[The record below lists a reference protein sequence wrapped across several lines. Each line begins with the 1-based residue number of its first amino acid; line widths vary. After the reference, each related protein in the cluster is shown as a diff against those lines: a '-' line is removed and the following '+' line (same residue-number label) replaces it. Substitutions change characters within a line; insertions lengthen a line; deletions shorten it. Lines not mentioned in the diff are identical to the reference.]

1 MKSTAKKLAVCAAAL
16 CLLAC
21 GTAVSAAAASP
32 VSGLALSGVAMP
44 WDQDVPAESIEAG
57 SYTANMLL
65 GSSQQ
70 LSPVVRPRNSTD
82 SVVFIS
88 DDTSILTVSNSGVVQ
103 AVGVGTTRI
112 TAAAGNQICAYT
124 IVVSMDSSMI
134 VTEMDLSLSSN
145 TIYVGNSV
153 SAQLQVRPTSASNY
167 ATVALTSSNEK
178 VATVN
183 NFGRVTGISPGT
195 ATITATCGSVTAT
208 TNVTVMSIP
217 NSSTGTASTGS
228 SNSGQVVTVN
238 PSYVVLK
245 PGATRTLT
253 ASVKPSSAS
262 QKFTYKSANSN
273 IATVS
278 PSGVITAVGTGATSI
293 TVSNGTA
300 SAMVTVI
307 VNRSAA
313 SSSDNSSDSS
323 STESDNDTPIE
334 IDPVVQAIQ
343 DSEDNEIVFT
353 QAEVPTVT
361 GDILNALRTTGKTL
375 CVVGDGYTMQIAGSG
390 VKSTTSELDTM
401 LILTESDQGIE
412 FELDKGKALPCS
424 VRIDL
429 DVSTYTRLYLYN
441 TVSNKWQYLNS
452 YTDGIITADTA
463 GRYLLTNQNLK
474 FANINW
480 TQVRVGPGDFIIISA
495 NPIPGNE
502 KSVTKI
508 VNGLLLLGAE
518 VIYESMYDVHVSGH
532 ACQEEQK
539 LMLTL
544 TKPKYFLPVHGEYKQ
559 LKKHAL
565 TAASLGIPTSNILI
579 AENGSN
585 VILSQDEIKLGEPVT
600 AGAVMVD
607 GLGVGDVG
615 NVVLRDRKHL
625 SEDGLVIIVATV
637 DSKTGKVLAGPD
649 LVSRGFVYV
658 RENESLM
665 DGAQSIVEN
674 ALDRCVDEHVRDWN
688 SVKTRVREALS
699 SYIYRRTKRSP
710 MILPILMEV

>member
-1 MKSTAKKLAVCAAAL
+1 MKSTAKKLAVCAAAF

-82 SVVFIS
+82 SVVYIS
-88 DDTSILTVSNSGVVQ
+88 DDTSILTVSNTGVVQ

-153 SAQLQVRPTSASNY
+153 SAQLQVRPSSASNY
-167 ATVALTSSNEK
+167 ATVTLTSSNEK

-183 NFGRVTGISPGT
+183 NFGRVTGVAPGT

-208 TNVTVMSIP
+208 TNVTVMSIS
-217 NSSTGTASTGS
+217 NSGTGTGTASTGS

-262 QKFTYKSANSN
+262 QKFTFKSANSN

-307 VNRSAA
+307 VNRTASTSG
-313 SSSDNSSDSS
+313 SSSDTSGEG
-323 STESDNDTPIE
+323 TEDNVTTDAT
-334 IDPVVQAIQ
+334 VAAIQ
-343 DSEDNEIVFT
+343 NAAGEEVSLYQSDVPAITGEI
-353 QAEVPTVT
+353 
-361 GDILNALRTTGKTL
+361 LSALRTTGRSLIVLGEDYTL
-375 CVVGDGYTMQIAGSG
+375 RIDGTSI
-390 VKSTTSELDTM
+390 KSTQGGFSTA
-401 LILTESDQGIE
+401 LTFAPDENGLSFQLGESG
-412 FELDKGKALPCS
+412 ALPCVVQITLTGENAAYS
-424 VRIDL
+424 
-429 DVSTYTRLYLYN
+429 RLYLHN
-441 TVSNKWQYLNS
+441 TASEKWQFLNS
-452 YTDGIITADTA
+452 YKDGTITADTA
-463 GRYLLTNQNLK
+463 GSYLLTNQNLR
-474 FANINW
+474 FTNINW
-480 TQVRVGPGDFIIISA
+480 TFFIA
-495 NPIPGNE
+495 AG
-502 KSVTKI
+502 
-508 VNGLLLLGAE
+508 
-518 VIYESMYDVHVSGH
+518 
-532 ACQEEQK
+532 
-539 LMLTL
+539 
-544 TKPKYFLPVHGEYKQ
+544 
-559 LKKHAL
+559 AL
-565 TAASLGIPTSNILI
+565 TVVCLI
-579 AENGSN
+579 
-585 VILSQDEIKLGEPVT
+585 VYI
-600 AGAVMVD
+600 AV
-607 GLGVGDVG
+607 
-615 NVVLRDRKHL
+615 K
-625 SEDGLVIIVATV
+625 
-637 DSKTGKVLAGPD
+637 
-649 LVSRGFVYV
+649 
-658 RENESLM
+658 
-665 DGAQSIVEN
+665 
-674 ALDRCVDEHVRDWN
+674 
-688 SVKTRVREALS
+688 
-699 SYIYRRTKRSP
+699 KRYWFW
-710 MILPILMEV
+710 

>member
-183 NFGRVTGISPGT
+183 NFGRVTGIAPGT

-262 QKFTYKSANSN
+262 QKFTFKSANSN

-353 QAEVPTVT
+353 QA
-361 GDILNALRTTGKTL
+361 G
-375 CVVGDGYTMQIAGSG
+375 C
-390 VKSTTSELDTM
+390 
-401 LILTESDQGIE
+401 
-412 FELDKGKALPCS
+412 LP
-424 VRIDL
+424 
-429 DVSTYTRLYLYN
+429 
-441 TVSNKWQYLNS
+441 
-452 YTDGIITADTA
+452 
-463 GRYLLTNQNLK
+463 
-474 FANINW
+474 
-480 TQVRVGPGDFIIISA
+480 
-495 NPIPGNE
+495 
-502 KSVTKI
+502 
-508 VNGLLLLGAE
+508 
-518 VIYESMYDVHVSGH
+518 
-532 ACQEEQK
+532 
-539 LMLTL
+539 
-544 TKPKYFLPVHGEYKQ
+544 
-559 LKKHAL
+559 
-565 TAASLGIPTSNILI
+565 
-579 AENGSN
+579 
-585 VILSQDEIKLGEPVT
+585 
-600 AGAVMVD
+600 
-607 GLGVGDVG
+607 
-615 NVVLRDRKHL
+615 
-625 SEDGLVIIVATV
+625 
-637 DSKTGKVLAGPD
+637 
-649 LVSRGFVYV
+649 
-658 RENESLM
+658 
-665 DGAQSIVEN
+665 
-674 ALDRCVDEHVRDWN
+674 
-688 SVKTRVREALS
+688 
-699 SYIYRRTKRSP
+699 
-710 MILPILMEV
+710 

>member
-32 VSGLALSGVAMP
+32 ASGLALSNVSLP
-44 WDQDVPAESIEAG
+44 WSQDVPAESIDAG

-88 DDTSILTVSNSGVVQ
+88 DDTSILTVSNTGVVQ

-145 TIYVGNSV
+145 IIYVGNSV
-153 SAQLQVRPTSASNY
+153 SAQLQVLPSSAASY
-167 ATVALTSSNEK
+167 ATIALTSSNEN

-183 NFGRVTGISPGT
+183 NFGRVTGVAPGT
-195 ATITATCGSVTAT
+195 ATITATCGSVSAT
-208 TNVTVMSIP
+208 TKVTVVADP
-217 NSSTGTASTGS
+217 TNASSGS
-228 SNSGQVVTVN
+228 SANSGQVITVD
-238 PSYVVLK
+238 PSYIVLK

-253 ASVKPSSAS
+253 ASAKPSSAS
-262 QKFTYKSANSN
+262 QKFTFKSANSS

-313 SSSDNSSDSS
+313 ASSDASSDGS
-323 STESDNDTPIE
+323 STDPDNDTPIALA
-334 IDPVVQAIQ
+334 PVVQAIQ

-361 GDILNALRTTGKTL
+361 GDILNALRTTGKSL
-375 CVVGDGYTMQIAGSG
+375 CVVGDGYTMQIAGSD

-401 LILTESDQGIE
+401 LVLTESEEGIE

-441 TVSNKWQYLNS
+441 TTSGKWQYLNS
-452 YTDGIITADTA
+452 YTDGVITADTA
-463 GRYLLTNQNLK
+463 GRYLLTNQNMK

-480 TQVRVGPGDFIIISA
+480 TFFIAGGVTIVIIGIA
-495 NPIPGNE
+495 Y
-502 KSVTKI
+502 I
-508 VNGLLLLGAE
+508 V
-518 VIYESMYDVHVSGH
+518 
-532 ACQEEQK
+532 
-539 LMLTL
+539 
-544 TKPKYFLPVHGEYKQ
+544 
-559 LKKHAL
+559 LKK
-565 TAASLGIPTSNILI
+565 
-579 AENGSN
+579 
-585 VILSQDEIKLGEPVT
+585 
-600 AGAVMVD
+600 
-607 GLGVGDVG
+607 
-615 NVVLRDRKHL
+615 RYW
-625 SEDGLVIIVATV
+625 
-637 DSKTGKVLAGPD
+637 
-649 LVSRGFVYV
+649 F
-658 RENESLM
+658 
-665 DGAQSIVEN
+665 
-674 ALDRCVDEHVRDWN
+674 W
-688 SVKTRVREALS
+688 
-699 SYIYRRTKRSP
+699 
-710 MILPILMEV
+710 

>member
-183 NFGRVTGISPGT
+183 NFGRVTGIAPGT

-217 NSSTGTASTGS
+217 NSGTSTASTGS

-323 STESDNDTPIE
+323 STEPDNDAPIE

-375 CVVGDGYTMQIAGSG
+375 CVVGDGYTLQVSG
-390 VKSTTSELDTM
+390 KDVRNTTGELNTS
-401 LILTESDQGIE
+401 LELQQVEQGLE
-412 FELDKGKALPCS
+412 FVVNDGKTVPCS
-424 VRIDL
+424 ARIDL
-429 DVSTYTRLYLYN
+429 DKSDYSRLYLYN
-441 TVSNKWQYLNS
+441 ETTGKWQYLNS
-452 YTDGIITADTA
+452 YKDGVITLDTA
-463 GRYLLTNQNLK
+463 GRYLLTNENLR

-480 TQVRVGPGDFIIISA
+480 TFFIA
-495 NPIPGNE
+495 G
-502 KSVTKI
+502 
-508 VNGLLLLGAE
+508 
-518 VIYESMYDVHVSGH
+518 
-532 ACQEEQK
+532 
-539 LMLTL
+539 
-544 TKPKYFLPVHGEYKQ
+544 
-559 LKKHAL
+559 
-565 TAASLGIPTSNILI
+565 
-579 AENGSN
+579 
-585 VILSQDEIKLGEPVT
+585 
-600 AGAVMVD
+600 GAV
-607 GLGVGDVG
+607 L
-615 NVVLRDRKHL
+615 VV
-625 SEDGLVIIVATV
+625 IAVA
-637 DSKTGKVLAGPD
+637 
-649 LVSRGFVYV
+649 
-658 RENESLM
+658 
-665 DGAQSIVEN
+665 
-674 ALDRCVDEHVRDWN
+674 
-688 SVKTRVREALS
+688 
-699 SYIYRRTKRSP
+699 YIAFKKRYWFW
-710 MILPILMEV
+710 

>member
-1 MKSTAKKLAVCAAAL
+1 MKSTAKKLAVCAAVL
-16 CLLAC
+16 CLLVG
-21 GTAVSAAAASP
+21 GTAVSASAASP
-32 VSGLALSGVAMP
+32 LTGLALSNVTLP
-44 WDQDVPAESIEAG
+44 WNQDVPAESIDAG

-70 LSPVVRPRNSTD
+70 LSPTVRPRNTTD
-82 SVVFIS
+82 TVVYIS
-88 DDTSILTVSNSGVVQ
+88 DDTSILTVSSSGVVQ

-124 IVVSMDSSMI
+124 IAVSMDSSMI

-167 ATVALTSSNEK
+167 ATVTLTSSNEK

-183 NFGRVTGISPGT
+183 NFGRVTGIAPGT

-323 STESDNDTPIE
+323 STEPDNDAPIE

-401 LILTESDQGIE
+401 LTLTESDQGIE

-480 TQVRVGPGDFIIISA
+480 TFFIAGGVVVVLIGIA
-495 NPIPGNE
+495 Y
-502 KSVTKI
+502 V
-508 VNGLLLLGAE
+508 V
-518 VIYESMYDVHVSGH
+518 
-532 ACQEEQK
+532 
-539 LMLTL
+539 
-544 TKPKYFLPVHGEYKQ
+544 
-559 LKKHAL
+559 LKK
-565 TAASLGIPTSNILI
+565 
-579 AENGSN
+579 
-585 VILSQDEIKLGEPVT
+585 
-600 AGAVMVD
+600 
-607 GLGVGDVG
+607 
-615 NVVLRDRKHL
+615 RYW
-625 SEDGLVIIVATV
+625 
-637 DSKTGKVLAGPD
+637 
-649 LVSRGFVYV
+649 F
-658 RENESLM
+658 
-665 DGAQSIVEN
+665 
-674 ALDRCVDEHVRDWN
+674 W
-688 SVKTRVREALS
+688 
-699 SYIYRRTKRSP
+699 
-710 MILPILMEV
+710 

>member
-32 VSGLALSGVAMP
+32 VSGLALSGVTMP

-88 DDTSILTVSNSGVVQ
+88 DDTSILTVSNTGVVQ

-167 ATVALTSSNEK
+167 ATVTLTSSNEK

-183 NFGRVTGISPGT
+183 NFGRVTGIAPGT
-195 ATITATCGSVTAT
+195 ATITATCGSVTAST
-208 TNVTVMSIP
+208 KVTVISIP
-217 NSSTGTASTGS
+217 SETGTTTASS
-228 SNSGQVVTVN
+228 PSNSGQVVTVT
-238 PSYVVLK
+238 PSYIVLK
-245 PGATRTLT
+245 PGATRTLS

-313 SSSDNSSDSS
+313 SSSDTSSDSS
-323 STESDNDTPIE
+323 STDSDNDAHVE

-401 LILTESDQGIE
+401 LTLTETDQGIE

-452 YTDGIITADTA
+452 YTDGVITADTA

-480 TQVRVGPGDFIIISA
+480 TFFIAGGVVVVLIGIA
-495 NPIPGNE
+495 Y
-502 KSVTKI
+502 V
-508 VNGLLLLGAE
+508 V
-518 VIYESMYDVHVSGH
+518 
-532 ACQEEQK
+532 
-539 LMLTL
+539 
-544 TKPKYFLPVHGEYKQ
+544 
-559 LKKHAL
+559 LKK
-565 TAASLGIPTSNILI
+565 
-579 AENGSN
+579 
-585 VILSQDEIKLGEPVT
+585 
-600 AGAVMVD
+600 
-607 GLGVGDVG
+607 
-615 NVVLRDRKHL
+615 RYW
-625 SEDGLVIIVATV
+625 
-637 DSKTGKVLAGPD
+637 
-649 LVSRGFVYV
+649 F
-658 RENESLM
+658 
-665 DGAQSIVEN
+665 
-674 ALDRCVDEHVRDWN
+674 W
-688 SVKTRVREALS
+688 
-699 SYIYRRTKRSP
+699 
-710 MILPILMEV
+710 

>member
-32 VSGLALSGVAMP
+32 VSGLALSGVTMP

-88 DDTSILTVSNSGVVQ
+88 DDTSILTVSSSGVVQ

-124 IVVSMDSSMI
+124 IAVSMDSSMI

-183 NFGRVTGISPGT
+183 NFGRVTGIAPGT
-195 ATITATCGSVTAT
+195 ATITATCGSVTAST
-208 TNVTVMSIP
+208 KVTVISIP
-217 NSSTGTASTGS
+217 NETGTTTASSS
-228 SNSGQVVTVN
+228 SNSGQVVTVT
-238 PSYVVLK
+238 PSYIVLK
-245 PGATRTLT
+245 PGATRTLS

-300 SAMVTVI
+300 STMVTVI

-323 STESDNDTPIE
+323 STDPDNDTPIE

-343 DSEDNEIVFT
+343 DSEDSEIVFT

-401 LILTESDQGIE
+401 LTLTETDQGIE

-474 FANINW
+474 FANVNW
-480 TQVRVGPGDFIIISA
+480 TFFIAGGVVVVLIGIA
-495 NPIPGNE
+495 Y
-502 KSVTKI
+502 V
-508 VNGLLLLGAE
+508 V
-518 VIYESMYDVHVSGH
+518 
-532 ACQEEQK
+532 
-539 LMLTL
+539 
-544 TKPKYFLPVHGEYKQ
+544 
-559 LKKHAL
+559 LKK
-565 TAASLGIPTSNILI
+565 
-579 AENGSN
+579 
-585 VILSQDEIKLGEPVT
+585 
-600 AGAVMVD
+600 
-607 GLGVGDVG
+607 
-615 NVVLRDRKHL
+615 RYW
-625 SEDGLVIIVATV
+625 
-637 DSKTGKVLAGPD
+637 
-649 LVSRGFVYV
+649 F
-658 RENESLM
+658 
-665 DGAQSIVEN
+665 
-674 ALDRCVDEHVRDWN
+674 W
-688 SVKTRVREALS
+688 
-699 SYIYRRTKRSP
+699 
-710 MILPILMEV
+710 

>member
-183 NFGRVTGISPGT
+183 NFGRVTGIAPGT

-390 VKSTTSELDTM
+390 VKSTTSELD
-401 LILTESDQGIE
+401 
-412 FELDKGKALPCS
+412 KGKALPCS

-441 TVSNKWQYLNS
+441 AVSNKWQYLNS

-480 TQVRVGPGDFIIISA
+480 TFFIAGGVVVVLIGIA
-495 NPIPGNE
+495 Y
-502 KSVTKI
+502 V
-508 VNGLLLLGAE
+508 V
-518 VIYESMYDVHVSGH
+518 
-532 ACQEEQK
+532 
-539 LMLTL
+539 
-544 TKPKYFLPVHGEYKQ
+544 
-559 LKKHAL
+559 LKK
-565 TAASLGIPTSNILI
+565 
-579 AENGSN
+579 
-585 VILSQDEIKLGEPVT
+585 
-600 AGAVMVD
+600 
-607 GLGVGDVG
+607 
-615 NVVLRDRKHL
+615 RYW
-625 SEDGLVIIVATV
+625 
-637 DSKTGKVLAGPD
+637 
-649 LVSRGFVYV
+649 F
-658 RENESLM
+658 
-665 DGAQSIVEN
+665 
-674 ALDRCVDEHVRDWN
+674 W
-688 SVKTRVREALS
+688 
-699 SYIYRRTKRSP
+699 
-710 MILPILMEV
+710 

>member
-1 MKSTAKKLAVCAAAL
+1 
-16 CLLAC
+16 
-21 GTAVSAAAASP
+21 
-32 VSGLALSGVAMP
+32 
-44 WDQDVPAESIEAG
+44 
-57 SYTANMLL
+57 
-65 GSSQQ
+65 
-70 LSPVVRPRNSTD
+70 
-82 SVVFIS
+82 
-88 DDTSILTVSNSGVVQ
+88 
-103 AVGVGTTRI
+103 
-112 TAAAGNQICAYT
+112 
-124 IVVSMDSSMI
+124 MDSSMI

-167 ATVALTSSNEK
+167 ATVTLTSSNEK

-183 NFGRVTGISPGT
+183 NFGRVTGIAPGT

-217 NSSTGTASTGS
+217 NSGTGTGTTSAGS

-300 SAMVTVI
+300 SALVT

-323 STESDNDTPIE
+323 STEPDNDTPIE

-441 TVSNKWQYLNS
+441 AVSNKWQYLNS

-480 TQVRVGPGDFIIISA
+480 TFFIAGGVVVVLIGIA
-495 NPIPGNE
+495 Y
-502 KSVTKI
+502 V
-508 VNGLLLLGAE
+508 V
-518 VIYESMYDVHVSGH
+518 
-532 ACQEEQK
+532 
-539 LMLTL
+539 
-544 TKPKYFLPVHGEYKQ
+544 
-559 LKKHAL
+559 LKK
-565 TAASLGIPTSNILI
+565 
-579 AENGSN
+579 
-585 VILSQDEIKLGEPVT
+585 
-600 AGAVMVD
+600 
-607 GLGVGDVG
+607 
-615 NVVLRDRKHL
+615 RYW
-625 SEDGLVIIVATV
+625 
-637 DSKTGKVLAGPD
+637 
-649 LVSRGFVYV
+649 F
-658 RENESLM
+658 
-665 DGAQSIVEN
+665 
-674 ALDRCVDEHVRDWN
+674 W
-688 SVKTRVREALS
+688 
-699 SYIYRRTKRSP
+699 
-710 MILPILMEV
+710 

>member
-32 VSGLALSGVAMP
+32 VSGLALSGVTMP

-88 DDTSILTVSNSGVVQ
+88 DDTSILTVSSSGVVQ

-124 IVVSMDSSMI
+124 IAVSMDSSMI

-183 NFGRVTGISPGT
+183 NFGRVTGIAPGT
-195 ATITATCGSVTAT
+195 ATITATCGSVTAST
-208 TNVTVMSIP
+208 KVTVISIP
-217 NSSTGTASTGS
+217 NETGTTTASSS
-228 SNSGQVVTVN
+228 SNSGQVVTVT
-238 PSYVVLK
+238 PSYIVLK
-245 PGATRTLT
+245 PGATRTLS

-300 SAMVTVI
+300 STMVTVI

-323 STESDNDTPIE
+323 STDPDNDTPIE

-343 DSEDNEIVFT
+343 DSEDSEIVFT

-401 LILTESDQGIE
+401 LTLTETNQGIE

-474 FANINW
+474 FANVNW
-480 TQVRVGPGDFIIISA
+480 TFFIAGGVVVVLIGIA
-495 NPIPGNE
+495 Y
-502 KSVTKI
+502 V
-508 VNGLLLLGAE
+508 V
-518 VIYESMYDVHVSGH
+518 
-532 ACQEEQK
+532 
-539 LMLTL
+539 
-544 TKPKYFLPVHGEYKQ
+544 
-559 LKKHAL
+559 LKK
-565 TAASLGIPTSNILI
+565 
-579 AENGSN
+579 
-585 VILSQDEIKLGEPVT
+585 
-600 AGAVMVD
+600 
-607 GLGVGDVG
+607 
-615 NVVLRDRKHL
+615 RYW
-625 SEDGLVIIVATV
+625 
-637 DSKTGKVLAGPD
+637 
-649 LVSRGFVYV
+649 F
-658 RENESLM
+658 
-665 DGAQSIVEN
+665 
-674 ALDRCVDEHVRDWN
+674 W
-688 SVKTRVREALS
+688 
-699 SYIYRRTKRSP
+699 
-710 MILPILMEV
+710 

>member
-1 MKSTAKKLAVCAAAL
+1 MKSTAKKLAVCAAAF

-32 VSGLALSGVAMP
+32 VSGLALSGITMP
-44 WDQDVPAESIEAG
+44 WDQNVPAESIEAG

-82 SVVFIS
+82 SVVYIS
-88 DDTSILTVSNSGVVQ
+88 DDTSILTVSSTGVVQ

-167 ATVALTSSNEK
+167 ATVTLTSSNEK

-183 NFGRVTGISPGT
+183 NFGRVTGVAPGT

-217 NSSTGTASTGS
+217 NSGTGTGTGTASTGS

-262 QKFTYKSANSN
+262 QKFTFKSANSN

-313 SSSDNSSDSS
+313 SSEESSDSS
-323 STESDNDTPIE
+323 TTKPEDDTPIE

-343 DSEDNEIVFT
+343 DNEIVFT

-375 CVVGDGYTMQIAGSG
+375 CVVGDGYTMQIAGSN

-401 LILTESDQGIE
+401 LVLTESKEGIE

-441 TVSNKWQYLNS
+441 PTSGKWQYLNS

-463 GRYLLTNQNLK
+463 GHYLLTNQNLK

-480 TQVRVGPGDFIIISA
+480 TFFIAGGVTIIIIGIA
-495 NPIPGNE
+495 Y
-502 KSVTKI
+502 I
-508 VNGLLLLGAE
+508 V
-518 VIYESMYDVHVSGH
+518 
-532 ACQEEQK
+532 
-539 LMLTL
+539 
-544 TKPKYFLPVHGEYKQ
+544 
-559 LKKHAL
+559 LKK
-565 TAASLGIPTSNILI
+565 
-579 AENGSN
+579 
-585 VILSQDEIKLGEPVT
+585 
-600 AGAVMVD
+600 
-607 GLGVGDVG
+607 
-615 NVVLRDRKHL
+615 RYW
-625 SEDGLVIIVATV
+625 
-637 DSKTGKVLAGPD
+637 
-649 LVSRGFVYV
+649 F
-658 RENESLM
+658 
-665 DGAQSIVEN
+665 
-674 ALDRCVDEHVRDWN
+674 W
-688 SVKTRVREALS
+688 
-699 SYIYRRTKRSP
+699 
-710 MILPILMEV
+710 

>member
-1 MKSTAKKLAVCAAAL
+1 MKSTAKKLAVCAAAF

-32 VSGLALSGVAMP
+32 VSGLALSGITMP
-44 WDQDVPAESIEAG
+44 WDQNVPAESIEAG

-82 SVVFIS
+82 SVVYIS
-88 DDTSILTVSNSGVVQ
+88 DDTSILTVSNTGVVQ

-167 ATVALTSSNEK
+167 ATVTLTSSNEK

-183 NFGRVTGISPGT
+183 NFGRVTGVAPGT

-217 NSSTGTASTGS
+217 NSGTGTGTGTASTGS
-228 SNSGQVVTVN
+228 SNSGQVITVN

-262 QKFTYKSANSN
+262 QKFTFKSANSN

-313 SSSDNSSDSS
+313 SSEESSDSS
-323 STESDNDTPIE
+323 TTKPEDDTSIE

-343 DSEDNEIVFT
+343 DSTDNEIVFT
-353 QAEVPTVT
+353 QAEVPIVT

-375 CVVGDGYTMQIAGSG
+375 CVVGDGYTLNVSG
-390 VKSTTSELDTM
+390 KNIKSTTSEIDTA
-401 LILTESDQGIE
+401 ITFTESEEGLE
-412 FELDKGKALPCS
+412 FELDNGRTLPCA
-424 VRIDL
+424 VQLEL
-429 DVSTYTRLYLYN
+429 DVSTYSHLYLYN
-441 TVSNKWQYLNS
+441 TISNKWQYLNS

-463 GRYLLTNQNLK
+463 GHYLLTNQNLK

-480 TQVRVGPGDFIIISA
+480 TFFIAGGVTIIIIGIA
-495 NPIPGNE
+495 Y
-502 KSVTKI
+502 I
-508 VNGLLLLGAE
+508 V
-518 VIYESMYDVHVSGH
+518 
-532 ACQEEQK
+532 
-539 LMLTL
+539 
-544 TKPKYFLPVHGEYKQ
+544 
-559 LKKHAL
+559 LKK
-565 TAASLGIPTSNILI
+565 
-579 AENGSN
+579 
-585 VILSQDEIKLGEPVT
+585 
-600 AGAVMVD
+600 
-607 GLGVGDVG
+607 
-615 NVVLRDRKHL
+615 RYW
-625 SEDGLVIIVATV
+625 
-637 DSKTGKVLAGPD
+637 
-649 LVSRGFVYV
+649 F
-658 RENESLM
+658 
-665 DGAQSIVEN
+665 
-674 ALDRCVDEHVRDWN
+674 W
-688 SVKTRVREALS
+688 
-699 SYIYRRTKRSP
+699 
-710 MILPILMEV
+710 